1 MCPEDTQFA
10 KGWCPSRGL
19 FLRAPVGL
27 SSPFC
32 SPALRGDVAILRW
45 GKSVATPRGR
55 PAKRREM
62 VDWGLG
68 SPGGLG

>member
-1 MCPEDTQFA
+1 VPRGHTIRQGMVPE
-10 KGWCPSRGL
+10 SEL